1 VPMVA
6 LGGMVGVATPL
17 HAAGLSLFGALY
29 GRDFSVENDLLPA
42 LGATSLEHLL
52 DLEAQFDGA
61 GA

>member
-1 VPMVA
+1 
-6 LGGMVGVATPL
+6 MVGVATPL